1 MKIFKSHF
9 WYNKRQRNG
18 ILFLLLFL
26 LLIQLGLY
34 FSNFSDL
41 EYIDEEEF
49 AHMEAKI
56 DSLKNLNSKILKPKI
71 YLFNP
76 NYLSDF
82 KAYSIGLSVDQTD
95 KLFAFRQQG
104 NFVNSAAD
112 FQEVTGV
119 SDSLLSSISPLFKF
133 PKWLSKN
140 TKQAK
145 PNEAKKRALKIK
157 DLNQVS
163 HEELTLIK
171 GVGSK
176 LARRILSYKNL
187 LKAYSLNEQLYE
199 VYYLDRKI
207 ADRILQYYHV
217 IDTPYIAKL
226 DINSASFKQL
236 LAIPYI
242 DYELTKKIVNYRD
255 ENLLYRELEEL
266 KKIDSFPLDRFHR
279 IALYLTAE

>member
-1 MKIFKSHF
+1 M
-9 WYNKRQRNG
+9 
-18 ILFLLLFL
+18 
-26 LLIQLGLY
+26 GLY

-49 AHMEAKI
+49 THMEAKI
-56 DSLKNLNSKILKPKI
+56 DSLKKLNSKILKPKI

-104 NFVNSAAD
+104 KFVNSAAD

-140 TKQAK
+140 KKETQ
-145 PNEAKKRALKIK
+145 PNETKRPALKIK

-163 HEELTLIK
+163 HDELILIK

-176 LARRILSYKNL
+176 LAKRILSYKNL

-199 VYYLDRKI
+199 VYYLDSST
-207 ADRILQYYHV
+207 ADRVLQYYHV
-217 IDTPYIAKL
+217 IDTPDIAKL

-255 ENLLYRELEEL
+255 ENLLVHELDEL
-266 KKIDSFPLDRFHR
+266 KKIDSFPLDKFHR
-279 IALYLTAE
+279 IALYLSAE

>member
-1 MKIFKSHF
+1 MKLFKSHF

-18 ILFLLLFL
+18 VLFLLLFL
-26 LLIQLGLY
+26 FIIQLILY
-34 FSNFSDL
+34 FSNFSEN
-41 EYIDEEEF
+41 EYIDEDEF
-49 AHMEAKI
+49 ALLEARM
-56 DSLKNLNSKILKPKI
+56 DSLKKLPQLSSIHKT

-76 NYLSDF
+76 NYISDF
-82 KAYSIGLSVDQTD
+82 KAYKLGLSVEETD
-95 KLFAFRQQG
+95 RLFNFREKG
-104 NFVNSAAD
+104 RFINSATE
-112 FQEVTGV
+112 FQQVTGV

-133 PKWLSKN
+133 PEWLSKN
-140 TKQAK
+140 KKKTK
-145 PNEAKKRALKIK
+145 PNEAKRQALKIK

-163 HEELTLIK
+163 QEELTIIK
-171 GVGSK
+171 GVDSK

-199 VYYLDRKI
+199 VYYLDRST

-217 IDTPYIAKL
+217 IDTPDIAKL

-255 ENLLYRELEEL
+255 ENLFFQDLEEL